1 MGGGAG
7 CVVSAVLSAMLCGG
21 TMVAPM
27 AAQTPSAA
35 TPAQLPSAPSTI
47 LSAQEKAQRDE
58 TLGRPAGSGLRFT
71 PAMTLPGPNGVTQDL
86 ASDAPMPLSL
96 DDAISIGLERNI
108 RMRYDVAN
116 QKYVRGLVL
125 SVINV
130 LVPNLSLNATS
141 QAQEIDLAAMGFN
154 PAVLGKF
161 AGTGLIPA
169 GFTIPLI
176 VKVNTTQA
184 QVKLSQTFFN
194 LTDFELFRGTSNE
207 TNAVDLTLLNDR
219 GEVIYTVAGQY
230 LTVLADQA
238 NVANAKAQVLSAKT
252 LFDQAKAKQDAG
264 VGVNIDRLR
273 AQVEYQQRQQDEL
286 AAENKQA
293 KDTIQLAR
301 ILGLP
306 ANQPLE
312 LTDKAPFHEFDDMDL
327 NSAKATAYDHRK
339 DLLGLEQNIKLEQ
352 HVQKAVRFQRLP
364 TLAFNGDYG
373 VIGITNGSYH
383 GDFTAEGSVRFPI
396 FNEASQRGEQEVI
409 DAQLL
414 SLRQRESDLRVTI
427 DAQIRSAMLDVTSA
441 DERVKVAQ
449 SNVEL
454 SKQELADAQE
464 RFKAGVDD
472 NLPAVDAAATVAS
485 AEAQLVQTL
494 YQYNVAKLAL
504 ARSTGVIETRYRT
517 YLGN

>member
-1 MGGGAG
+1 
-7 CVVSAVLSAMLCGG
+7 
-21 TMVAPM
+21 M
-27 AAQTPSAA
+27 AAQTPSAGA
-35 TPAQLPSAPSTI
+35 SAQLPSAPSTI

-58 TLGRPAGSGLRFT
+58 TLGRPAGSGFRFV
-71 PAMTLPGPNGVTQDL
+71 PAATQPGPNGVTRDL

-108 RMRYDVAN
+108 RLRYDVAN
-116 QKYVRGLVL
+116 QKYVRGLTL

-130 LVPNLSLNATS
+130 LLPNLKLTATS
-141 QAQEIDLAAMGFN
+141 EAQEIDLAAMGFK
-154 PAVLGKF
+154 PSVL
-161 AGTGLIPA
+161 AGFTKTGLIPA
-169 GFTIPLI
+169 GFSIPLI
-176 VKVNTTQA
+176 VKINTTQA
-184 QVKLSQTFFN
+184 NLGLNQTFFN
-194 LTDFELFRGTSNE
+194 LTDFELFRGTTNE
-207 TNAVDLTLLNDR
+207 TNVVDLTLLNDR
-219 GEVIYTVAGQY
+219 GEVIYTIGGQY
-230 LTVLADQA
+230 LAVLADQA
-238 NVANAKAQVLSAKT
+238 NVTNTQAQVVSAKT

-264 VGVNIDRLR
+264 VGVNLDTLR

-286 AAENKQA
+286 AAENRQA

-312 LTDKAPFHEFDDMDL
+312 LTDKSPFHEFGDMDL
-327 NSAKATAYDHRK
+327 DSAKATAYQHRK
-339 DLLGLEQNIKLEQ
+339 DLLELEEQIKLDQ

-373 VIGITNGSYH
+373 IIGITNGSYH

-396 FNEASQRGEQEVI
+396 FNEAAQRGEQEVA
-409 DAQLL
+409 DAALL

-449 SNVEL
+449 SNVQLAQEEL
-454 SKQELADAQE
+454 GDARE

-485 AEAQLVQTL
+485 AQAQLVQTL

-517 YLGN
+517 YLGQ

>member
-1 MGGGAG
+1 MG
-7 CVVSAVLSAMLCGG
+7 AVLSGG
-21 TMVAPM
+21 VL
-27 AAQTPSAA
+27 AAQVPAA
-35 TPAQLPSAPSTI
+35 AAPAQLPSAPSTI

-58 TLGRPAGSGLRFT
+58 ALGRPAGSGLRFT
-71 PAMTLPGPNGVTQDL
+71 PAATEPGPNGVAQDL

-108 RMRYDVAN
+108 RLRYDVAN

-141 QAQEIDLAAMGFN
+141 QAQEIDLAAMGFK
-154 PAVLGKF
+154 PAVL
-161 AGTGLIPA
+161 AGFSKTGLLPA

-207 TNAVDLTLLNDR
+207 TNVVDLTLLNDR

-238 NVANAKAQVLSAKT
+238 NVTNAQAQVLSAKT

-273 AQVEYQQRQQDEL
+273 AQVQYQQRQQDEL

-306 ANQPLE
+306 ANQPLQ
-312 LTDKAPFHEFDDMDL
+312 LTDASPFHEFNGMDL
-327 NSAKATAYDHRK
+327 DSAKATAYEHRK
-339 DLLGLEQNIKLEQ
+339 DLLGLEENIKLEQ

-396 FNEASQRGEQEVI
+396 FNEAAQRGQQEVI

-414 SLRQRESDLRVTI
+414 GLRQRESDLRVTI

-454 SKQELADAQE
+454 AKQELADAQE

-472 NLPAVDAAATVAS
+472 NLPAVNAAATVAS
-485 AEAQLVQTL
+485 AQAQLVQTL